1 MLSTVDIS
9 AIRLFVAALERRDFD
24 ILQQS
29 FTDTVRFR
37 ALIPSGLREFSKAVD
52 ARKIIEEW
60 FSDADVFEMEYS
72 SIGSVGNRAHAHYR
86 IRLHEEGLWKVC
98 QQQVFADVTHARIS
112 AMDLLCS
119 GFCRLT

>member
-9 AIRLFVAALERRDFD
+9 AIRLFVAAVERRDFE

-29 FTDTVRFR
+29 FSEAVRFR
-37 ALIPSGLREFSKAVD
+37 ALIPSGLREFSNAAD
-52 ARKIIEEW
+52 ARILIEGW
-60 FSDADVFEMEYS
+60 FRDADVFEMEYS
-72 SIGSVGNRAHAHYR
+72 SIGSVGNRAQAHYR

-98 QQQVFADVTHARIS
+98 EQQVFADVAHGKIA
-112 AMDLLCS
+112 AMDVLCS